1 MTDPFKGYQLGAS
14 ARLFD
19 LQVLPTQKLK
29 EILPGDAGK
38 SLPSSLA
45 QLSLGEQIARA
56 YAPAGGVVCGTTTP
70 AGGSQPQAPTK
81 NLAYTGGAYDAVP
94 MFWTGTALLLVG
106 VILVAA
112 TPARRRKPVA
122 PAPFKPSPRPRS

>member
-1 MTDPFKGYQLGAS
+1 MDKQIKVQIS
-14 ARLFD
+14 AEQIAER
-19 LQVLPTQKLK
+19 VK
-29 EILPGDAGK
+29 E
-38 SLPSSLA
+38 
-45 QLSLGEQIARA
+45 LGEQIARA

-70 AGGSQPQAPTK
+70 AGGSQPQTPTK

-122 PAPFKPSPRPRS
+122 PAPFKPSPWPRS